1 MQIPKA
7 FCLLVRAASLQF
19 LEGLGFMTFAKTN
32 TNLSPL
38 LNQWKNLLQQW
49 AKGGSLVIAFT
60 HILINSNSNEST
72 YSPVI
77 LGNTQF
83 NLIII

>member
-49 AKGGSLVIAFT
+49 AKSSSLVIAFT
-60 HILINSNSNEST
+60 EILINSNSNEPT
-72 YSPVI
+72 HSPVI
-77 LGNTQF
+77 IGNTQF

>member
-1 MQIPKA
+1 MA
-7 FCLLVRAASLQF
+7 
-19 LEGLGFMTFAKTN
+19 FAKPN
-32 TNLSPL
+32 TTLIPQ

-60 HILINSNSNEST
+60 QMLFNSNSNEPT
-72 YSPVI
+72 HSPVI